1 MIYNFSLIG
10 FFFTYLKVMVLVLL
24 IYESLNPPHY
34 RKKGDR
40 GDNKSRERCG
50 DWKEN
55 EGEKWDRQE
64 NIKTKKR

>member
-1 MIYNFSLIG
+1 
-10 FFFTYLKVMVLVLL
+10 MVLVLL